1 MREPGQCE
9 AEGGQW
15 GQTRELQL
23 QPGCIRVAW
32 AAAVAGIGASGDSGE
47 TNTDFSD
54 CPPPGERGP
63 AVRGEGASVIQHQF
77 CIDGRQTSAINI
89 CILKRSFQIC

>member
-1 MREPGQCE
+1 MEAGQRLAALWASEEPGQCGE

-15 GQTRELQL
+15 GQTGALQL

-32 AAAVAGIGASGDSGE
+32 AAWPVAGIRVSGDSGE

-63 AVRGEGASVIQHQF
+63 AVRAEGPQ
-77 CIDGRQTSAINI
+77 
-89 CILKRSFQIC
+89 